1 MGNDNMFCSRN
12 WDDDIERIPS
22 PIEAFMDIGDVS
34 VSHLPVNSLNQLI
47 VDGMMVQSEG
57 TDRILL
63 SKKDSKVR
71 AYQPHPHL
79 WLGTIDEYIE
89 YYFRLAAR
97 LEKVPDFDEWYLF
110 TFPSTLE
117 SKFNNQTKER
127 IAARKNLNITEIK
140 KNLIPVVKYAEHRY
154 KTRKLGAGAYLNY
167 IFRVLSIRKDAKDVH
182 TSLEYDGLK
191 ICLDAYGRES
201 GLSPEQIDK
210 IIPTFTIIDYFAHE
224 MYTGISL
231 SIEITAI
238 LLELEEKLQDHKLW
252 EEAFSVFCEKALPR
266 IVQSQYIFTRI
277 AVARLFF
284 LQVFWDE
291 MVRTY
296 RWHGHRFLESDFD
309 KIRTFRK
316 ALSHCDI
323 LNIQPDN
330 ITCPDDEIK
339 RSMNHIQD
347 LLYEMKEPINLFQ
360 CINTPSRRIAIFC
373 NPQHKYVPEFIN
385 ELERLSS
392 GNDISELPA
401 KNMNM
406 FRKVHTEVRKAL
418 KRDLP

>member
-117 SKFNNQTKER
+117 AKFNNQTKER

-210 IIPTFTIIDYFAHE
+210 IIPTFTIIDYFR
-224 MYTGISL
+224 
-231 SIEITAI
+231 
-238 LLELEEKLQDHKLW
+238 
-252 EEAFSVFCEKALPR
+252 AL
-266 IVQSQYIFTRI
+266 
-277 AVARLFF
+277 
-284 LQVFWDE
+284 
-291 MVRTY
+291 
-296 RWHGHRFLESDFD
+296 
-309 KIRTFRK
+309 
-316 ALSHCDI
+316 
-323 LNIQPDN
+323 
-330 ITCPDDEIK
+330 
-339 RSMNHIQD
+339 
-347 LLYEMKEPINLFQ
+347 
-360 CINTPSRRIAIFC
+360 
-373 NPQHKYVPEFIN
+373 
-385 ELERLSS
+385 
-392 GNDISELPA
+392 
-401 KNMNM
+401 
-406 FRKVHTEVRKAL
+406 
-418 KRDLP
+418 

>member
-1 MGNDNMFCSRN
+1 MGNDNMVRSRN
-12 WDDDIERIPS
+12 WDDDIERILS
-22 PIEAFMDIGDVS
+22 PAETFMDIGDVS
-34 VSHLPVNSLNQLI
+34 VSHLPGNSLNHLI
-47 VDGMMVQSEG
+47 IDGMMVQSEG

-63 SKKDSKVR
+63 SKKGSKAR

-89 YYFRLAAR
+89 CYFRLAER
-97 LEKVPDFDEWYLF
+97 LEKIPGFDKWHVF
-110 TFPSTLE
+110 IFPSSLE
-117 SKFNNQTKER
+117 IKFKNQTKER
-127 IAARKNLNITEIK
+127 IAARKNLNITAIK
-140 KNLIPVVKYAEHRY
+140 KNLIPIGKYAEYGY

-238 LLELEEKLQDHKLW
+238 LLELEEKLQDQKLW

-266 IVQSQYIFTRI
+266 IVQSRYIFTRI
-277 AVARLFF
+277 SVARLFF

-291 MVRTY
+291 MVWMY

-323 LNIQPDN
+323 LNIQPEN
-330 ITCPDDEIK
+330 IKCPDDEIK
-339 RSMNHIQD
+339 CSMDHIQD

-373 NPQHKYVPEFIN
+373 NPQHKYVSEFIN

-392 GNDISELPA
+392 GNDISELPS
-401 KNMNM
+401 KNMEK

>member
-1 MGNDNMFCSRN
+1 MGNDNMFCSLN

-22 PIEAFMDIGDVS
+22 PIEAFMDIGDES
-34 VSHLPVNSLNQLI
+34 VSHLPVNSFNQLI

-63 SKKDSKVR
+63 SKKDSKAR
-71 AYQPHPHL
+71 AYQPHPRL

-89 YYFRLAAR
+89 YYFELAER
-97 LEKVPDFDEWYLF
+97 LEALQDFDKWYVF
-110 TFPSTLE
+110 AFPSPLE
-117 SKFNNQTKER
+117 EKYLNQFKER
-127 IAARKNLNITEIK
+127 VRARKNLNIHKIRE
-140 KNLIPVVKYAEHRY
+140 NLICIDGSAGHRY
-154 KTRKLGAGAYLNY
+154 KTKRLGAGAYLNY

-201 GLSPEQIDK
+201 GLSPDQIDK
-210 IIPTFTIIDYFAHE
+210 IIPTFTIIDYYAHE
-224 MYTGISL
+224 ILTGISL

-238 LLELEEKLQDHKLW
+238 LLELEEKLQNKDLW
-252 EEAFSVFCEKALPR
+252 KEAFSVFCEKALTR
-266 IVQSQYIFTRI
+266 IVQSRYIFTRI

-291 MVRTY
+291 MVWTY
-296 RWHGHRFLESDFD
+296 RWHGHRFWESDFD

-323 LNIQPDN
+323 LNILPDV
-330 ITCPDDEIK
+330 IKCPDDEIK
-339 RSMNHIQD
+339 YSMNYIQE

-401 KNMNM
+401 KNMDM
-406 FRKVHTEVRKAL
+406 FRKAHTEVRKAL